1 MATCLL
7 MEVVIFLRGNH
18 GKTCSKDRWGWKG
31 IRSIH
36 EGQEKKKDFYF
47 FLFFKEMRNLGC
59 VWWTR
64 MREGG
69 WKVWEKNQENEL
81 EREEEGILFLGKWEF
96 WVVYGEWECESVRG

>member
-1 MATCLL
+1 
-7 MEVVIFLRGNH
+7 
-18 GKTCSKDRWGWKG
+18 
-31 IRSIH
+31 
-36 EGQEKKKDFYF
+36 
-47 FLFFKEMRNLGC
+47 MRNLGC

>member
-1 MATCLL
+1 MGRHVA
-7 MEVVIFLRGNH
+7 
-18 GKTCSKDRWGWKG
+18 KTVGGGRASGVFMRD
-31 IRSIH
+31 
-36 EGQEKKKDFYF
+36 KKKKRIFIF